1 MTYCIE
7 RGLISF
13 SGLTALT
20 FVVASSSMS
29 PQRTSNPRH
38 LVVIDL
44 ENLAGT
50 PYVSPSW
57 AKDIGP
63 FLTGLLH
70 LQAEDLVYVAG
81 SPNNGMAVCT
91 VAGELHGQAR
101 TKRGKNGADLVLLD
115 ALETIPESA
124 LSSPD
129 APIHIV
135 VIASGD
141 GIFTR
146 AARRFRDQGLTV
158 VGVSRRRSM
167 NRALAAACTQV
178 VYLDEPTTDETAF
191 ALAA

>member
-1 MTYCIE
+1 MDT
-7 RGLISF
+7 
-13 SGLTALT
+13 
-20 FVVASSSMS
+20 
-29 PQRTSNPRH
+29 TSTPNPRH
-38 LVVIDL
+38 LVAIDL

-50 PYVSPSW
+50 PRVPPAW
-57 AKDIGP
+57 AKEIGP
-63 FLTGLLH
+63 FLAGLLC
-70 LQAEDLVYVAG
+70 LRAEDLVYVAG
-81 SPNNGMAVCT
+81 SPSNGMAVCT
-91 VAGELHGQAR
+91 VAGDLHGQAR

>member
-1 MTYCIE
+1 ME
-7 RGLISF
+7 
-13 SGLTALT
+13 LTALT
-20 FVVASSSMS
+20 FLLWFSAMS
-29 PQRTSNPRH
+29 TTTTSNPRH
-38 LVVIDL
+38 LVAIDL

-50 PYVSPSW
+50 PYVSPDW

-63 FLTGLLH
+63 FLTSLLH
-70 LQAEDLVYVAG
+70 LQVEDLVYVAG

-91 VAGELHGQAR
+91 VAGDLHGQAR

-124 LSSPD
+124 LSSPY
-129 APIHIV
+129 APIDVV

-178 VYLDEPTTDETAF
+178 VYLDEPTTDETAL